1 MARFSDLPSLSV
13 RRPVLVVVINLL
25 IVIAGLA
32 AVLGVE
38 VRELPD
44 VDRPVVMVRA
54 FFDGASPETMDAEVT
69 SVIEGAVARV
79 SGVKTINAA
88 SEENNARIRGE
99 FAPNVDLDVA
109 ASDVR
114 EAVAA
119 IERDLPEGVEDVTI
133 VKADADRLPVMR
145 LALVSEK
152 LSQES
157 LTRLAEEDLSAELTS
172 IPGVATVELFGD
184 QEQVLRVVVDPIRLA
199 SYGLSIDE
207 VANVLSSL
215 SLDVPAGS
223 FKSNDQLLM
232 VRADASVWRPE
243 AVERLA
249 IRNDI
254 KLGDVGQAF
263 YGPAEAESYS
273 LLNGRK
279 VVGIGIVRRAQ
290 SNTIAIS
297 EAVQEAVERLNR
309 RMRDVELIVISDD
322 AQFIRSSVREVVV
335 SLSIA
340 VLVVIGVIFVFMGA
354 LRSTLIP
361 AIAIPIA
368 LSGTIA
374 AIWLLGFSINI
385 LTLLALVLATGM
397 IVDDAIVVIENI
409 QRQRALGLKP
419 FAASV
424 MGTRQVFFAV
434 LATTATLI
442 SVFLPIAFLPSTAG
456 KLFTEFGFVLAVAVG
471 ISSFVALSL
480 CPMLAS
486 RLPDFGDGDKR
497 TCGLLSRLSA
507 LVTAGYQRLLVFTL
521 NARFLVIGSAV
532 AIASVAF
539 AVFPTIDRELLPRED
554 RGAIIIM
561 MQGPDGVGLDYMDRQ
576 SARAEALL
584 EPLREKGEITNILS
598 IVGRWDLNRNY
609 IIAPLAPWSERSRSQ
624 LEIAKALREPL
635 KAIPGAT
642 ARVRTPNSLN
652 LRRAG
657 GRVEFTLTGSNYRD
671 IAAAADDFLNVLRE
685 RALELDDLEI
695 EFQQTQPQLSLTVDR
710 RRTDDLGIPIE
721 GIVNTLRAMVDG
733 FEVAELNVEDRSVPV
748 LLESTAGAIDDPSDL
763 KNLFVRAADGTLA
776 PLSSFVSLTEVGVA
790 AELDR
795 AAQKRAIEIEAS
807 LPQGYAMQAAVD
819 RIEALASETL
829 PPSIGLHFINEA
841 ATLKDTSNE
850 VAITFAI
857 AVLVVLLVL
866 AAQFE
871 SILSA
876 LVIILTVPF
885 GLAAAVFS
893 LKLTGTSINIYSQIG
908 LVMLVGLMAKNGI
921 LVVEFADQLRD
932 RGKQVMEAVREA
944 AMTRLR
950 PVMMTMLSTV
960 FGALPLILSGGAGA
974 EARGAIGWVV
984 FGGLGIATVFT
995 LLLIPVIYSLLA
1007 SLARPRAH
1015 AGIRLDRELRELE
1028 AAE

>member
-13 RRPVLVVVINLL
+13 RRPVLVVVTNLL

-254 KLGDVGQAF
+254 KLGDVGQVF

-309 RMRDVELIVISDD
+309 RMKDVELIVISDD

-671 IAAAADDFLNVLRE
+671 IAAAADDFLDVLRK
-685 RALELDDLEI
+685 RAPELDDLEI

>member
-1 MARFSDLPSLSV
+1 MSRISDLPSLSV
-13 RRPVLVVVINLL
+13 RRPTLVVVLNLL

-32 AVLGVE
+32 AIQGVE

-44 VDRPVVMVRA
+44 VDRPVVTVRA

-79 SGVKTINAA
+79 SGVQTINAA

-99 FAPNVDLDVA
+99 FSPDADLDVA
-109 ASDVR
+109 ANDIR
-114 EAVAA
+114 EAVAG
-119 IERDLPEGVEDVTI
+119 IERDLPEGVEDITI
-133 VKADADRLPVMR
+133 VKADADSLPIIR
-145 LALVSEK
+145 LALVSDK
-152 LSQES
+152 LSQEA
-157 LTRLAEEDLSAELTS
+157 LTRLAEEDIGAELTA
-172 IPGVATVELFGD
+172 IPGVAAVELFGD
-184 QEQVLRVVVDPIRLA
+184 QEQVLRVVIDPLRLA
-199 SYGLSIDE
+199 SYGLSIDD
-207 VANVLSSL
+207 VASVLSST

-232 VRADASVWRPE
+232 VRADASVWRPD
-243 AVERLA
+243 AIERLA
-249 IRNDI
+249 IKEDI
-254 KLGDVGQAF
+254 RLADVGQAF
-263 YGPAEAESYS
+263 YGPAEAESRS

-279 VVGIGIVRRAQ
+279 VVGLGIIRRAQ

-297 EAVQEAVERLNR
+297 DEVGKAIERLNHR
-309 RMRDVELIVISDD
+309 LKDIDLVVISDD
-322 AQFIRSSVREVVV
+322 AHFIRSSVREVIV

-340 VLVVIGVIFVFMGA
+340 VLVVIAVIYMFMGS
-354 LRSTLIP
+354 LRPTLIP
-361 AIAIPIA
+361 AVAIPIA
-368 LSGTIA
+368 LVGTIA

-397 IVDDAIVVIENI
+397 IVDDAIVVVENI
-409 QRQRALGLKP
+409 QRQRNLGMKP

-424 MGTRQVFFAV
+424 IGTRQVFFAV

-456 KLFTEFGFVLAVAVG
+456 KLFTEFGFVLAIAVA

-486 RLPDFGDGDKR
+486 RLPAGSGKRGGGVIERAGDWVVSLYR
-497 TCGLLSRLSA
+497 
-507 LVTAGYQRLLVFTL
+507 RLLDFTL
-521 NARFLVIGSAV
+521 RAGILVIGCAV
-532 AIASVAF
+532 VLASTALI
-539 AVFPTIDRELLPRED
+539 VFPSIDRELLPRED
-554 RGAIIIM
+554 RGAIIVM

-584 EPLREKGEITNILS
+584 EPLRESGEVTNILS

-624 LEIAKALREPL
+624 QDIAKALRGPL

-642 ARVRTPNSLN
+642 ARIRTPNSLN

-657 GRVEFTLTGSNYRD
+657 GRIEFTLTGSNYKD
-671 IAAAADDFLNVLRE
+671 IAAAADGFLDVLRTKAPE
-685 RALELDDLEI
+685 LEDLEI

-710 RRTDDLGIPIE
+710 RRSEDLGIPIE

-748 LLESTAGAIDDPSDL
+748 MLESAAGAIDDPSDL
-763 KNLFVRAADGTLA
+763 KNLFVRSTGGKLV
-776 PLSSFVSLTEVGVA
+776 PLSAFVTLTEEGVA

-795 AAQKRAIEIEAS
+795 SAQKRAIEIEAS
-807 LPQGYAMQAAVD
+807 LPPGYAMHKAVE
-819 RIEALASETL
+819 RIEVLADESL
-829 PPSIGLHFINEA
+829 PPGIGLHFINEA

-871 SILSA
+871 SLLSA

-893 LKLTGTSINIYSQIG
+893 LKVTGTSINIYSQIG

-932 RGKQVMEAVREA
+932 RGHSVLEAVHEA
-944 AMTRLR
+944 ALTRLR

-960 FGALPLILSGGAGA
+960 LGALPLILGSGAGA

-984 FGGLGIATVFT
+984 FGGLGISTVFT
-995 LLLIPVIYSLLA
+995 LILIPVIYSLLA
-1007 SLARPRAH
+1007 PLARPRAH
-1015 AGIRLDRELRELE
+1015 AGVRLDRELREFE
-1028 AAE
+1028 APE

>member
-1 MARFSDLPSLSV
+1 
-13 RRPVLVVVINLL
+13 
-25 IVIAGLA
+25 
-32 AVLGVE
+32 
-38 VRELPD
+38 
-44 VDRPVVMVRA
+44 
-54 FFDGASPETMDAEVT
+54 PETMDAEVT

-157 LTRLAEEDLSAELTS
+157 LTRLAEEDLRAELTS

-309 RMRDVELIVISDD
+309 RMKDVELIVISDD

-409 QRQRALGLKP
+409 QRQRALGLNP

-424 MGTRQVFFAV
+424 MGPRQVFFAV

-497 TCGLLSRLSA
+497 TRGLLSRLSA

-671 IAAAADDFLNVLRE
+671 IAAAADDFLDVLRK
-685 RALELDDLEI
+685 RAPELDDLEI

-710 RRTDDLGIPIE
+710 RRTEDLGIPIE

-776 PLSSFVSLTEVGVA
+776 PLSSFVSL
-790 AELDR
+790 
-795 AAQKRAIEIEAS
+795 
-807 LPQGYAMQAAVD
+807 
-819 RIEALASETL
+819 
-829 PPSIGLHFINEA
+829 
-841 ATLKDTSNE
+841 
-850 VAITFAI
+850 
-857 AVLVVLLVL
+857 
-866 AAQFE
+866 
-871 SILSA
+871 
-876 LVIILTVPF
+876 
-885 GLAAAVFS
+885 
-893 LKLTGTSINIYSQIG
+893 
-908 LVMLVGLMAKNGI
+908 
-921 LVVEFADQLRD
+921 
-932 RGKQVMEAVREA
+932 
-944 AMTRLR
+944 
-950 PVMMTMLSTV
+950 
-960 FGALPLILSGGAGA
+960 
-974 EARGAIGWVV
+974 
-984 FGGLGIATVFT
+984 
-995 LLLIPVIYSLLA
+995 
-1007 SLARPRAH
+1007 
-1015 AGIRLDRELRELE
+1015 
-1028 AAE
+1028 